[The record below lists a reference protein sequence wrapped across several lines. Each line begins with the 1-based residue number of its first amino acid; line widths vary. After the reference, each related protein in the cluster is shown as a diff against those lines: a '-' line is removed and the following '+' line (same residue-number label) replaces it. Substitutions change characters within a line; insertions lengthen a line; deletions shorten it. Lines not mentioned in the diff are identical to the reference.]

1 MVEPSVV
8 GYSLSHVQ
16 NRRLIK
22 KRNSNEKQKSNFR
35 QPNEATNFKLY
46 YIENQQKITRLIAI
60 FEQTNSTK
68 DKIQKIPTEAN
79 VRVYIDENQE
89 SLDCRI
95 FFVSILF
102 FYTFFRNIT
111 SRRPTQ
117 QKRSNFLPLP
127 ALWPTTDARVDECIK
142 EK

>member
-127 ALWPTTDARVDECIK
+127 ALC
-142 EK
+142 